1 MLQTRNVHVSHSG
14 PSDQLDLGSNHR
26 SVCAH
31 CKSDAINVK
40 TANQAQMV
48 VQGVC
53 AEIPSC
59 NCGKLT
65 LLNSAKHIESIV
77 VPCANAAA
85 KEPHTHHPTP
95 LQQPHFQS
103 PLDLRRG
110 CRDKRERCCLSFF
123 ARAAF
128 TTAQKSPGPRAHC
141 KLRAKAARSGGDC
154 VVHEV
159 PERRELRTRHGPND
173 VWRAEQRRSKRA
185 LQSNAEQ
192 APPAAQP
199 TLGSGTAQGGRSALG
214 TKPHELRDKVARF
227 RTPAS
232 AQLDTRGCIDAG
244 APGAATR
251 GTLCARFRLSATE
264 IMAPA
269 RVAGE
274 C

>member
-65 LLNSAKHIESIV
+65 LPNSAKHIESIV

-123 ARAAF
+123 PRSFYDCAKESGSPCTLQ
-128 TTAQKSPGPRAHC
+128 TT
-141 KLRAKAARSGGDC
+141 
-154 VVHEV
+154 
-159 PERRELRTRHGPND
+159 
-173 VWRAEQRRSKRA
+173 
-185 LQSNAEQ
+185 
-192 APPAAQP
+192 
-199 TLGSGTAQGGRSALG
+199 
-214 TKPHELRDKVARF
+214 
-227 RTPAS
+227 
-232 AQLDTRGCIDAG
+232 LDTRGCIDAG

-251 GTLCARFRLSATE
+251 GTLRALSPFGDRNHGTVTRCGG
-264 IMAPA
+264 MLRAP
-269 RVAGE
+269 VACQWGHE
-274 C
+274 RDDA